1 MLALRC
7 ALARSLICVS
17 HPMTPTDDHA
27 GSIPIQLVYEDDLD
41 AWRNAQSDFVRNWAS
56 TNVFKGERNKLL
68 VVPDAQGRPACVA
81 LGMGR
86 RGAREE
92 FSCWLAAGL
101 PDRLPEGKYHLAET
115 LQPAA
120 AAQFAF
126 GWAYGQYRFERY
138 RRNAAPRSTQL
149 RLPGRRRR
157 RRDRATTRR
166 HEPRSRSHQYARER
180 HVAGGAGAFGDRCC
194 TPLWRATPRDHRR

>member
-1 MLALRC
+1 
-7 ALARSLICVS
+7 
-17 HPMTPTDDHA
+17 MTPTDDHA

-41 AWRNAQSDFVRNWAS
+41 VWRNAQSDFVRNWAS

-101 PDRLPEGKYHLAET
+101 PDRLPEGKYHLAK
-115 LQPAA
+115 PCN
-120 AAQFAF
+120 
-126 GWAYGQYRFERY
+126 
-138 RRNAAPRSTQL
+138 RRPLRSLRSDGRTVSTGSSAIDATPLRVAQL
-149 RLPGRRRR
+149 RLPGAVDAAEIERLRGATSLA
-157 RRDRATTRR
+157 RDLIN
-166 HEPRSRSHQYARER
+166 
-180 HVAGGAGAFGDRCC
+180 
-194 TPLWRATPRDHRR
+194 TPANDMSPEALAHRRSMLHAAMARDTA